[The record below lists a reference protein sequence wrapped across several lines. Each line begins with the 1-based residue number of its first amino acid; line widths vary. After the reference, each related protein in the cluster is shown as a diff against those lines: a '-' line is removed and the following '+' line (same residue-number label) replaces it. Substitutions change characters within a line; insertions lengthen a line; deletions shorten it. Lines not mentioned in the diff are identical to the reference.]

1 MRKTI
6 KLFSLMATLA
16 LAMVSK
22 SFGADP
28 AAMAATPVP
37 TAAPTPVVSVGG
49 MVDTYISTTFGG
61 GAGTGSPI
69 GNALYNFNTAV
80 NSYTLS
86 LAEVNVAAKMGEG
99 SAHVGLAYGSTT
111 GFLGLPYGNL
121 LQAYVEWATGNLTVD
136 AGQFVTHMGQEVIE
150 SKSNW
155 NYSRSLLFAYAIPY
169 FHTGFRATYAFD
181 PKFSASGY
189 VYNGWNTG
197 FATDA
202 GGGKTLGWMLT
213 GTPDPSLTIMFN
225 GIWGSLPS
233 PLVYPAGVLSSATR
247 MDLEGIIIWNAT
259 DKLSVAADYTYGTD
273 SSPAIG
279 FNGDVWGGL
288 ALYAR
293 YQIQSDWAV
302 AARGEVYQDQNSTT
316 LPGSVQSITGG
327 GLGSA
332 VGGVQLMEGTLTVE
346 HTISTNLLVRL
357 EGRLDTVAQLT
368 GTAPAPLIYNGK
380 DNQVSAT
387 LGTVYSF

>member
-1 MRKTI
+1 MRKII

-28 AAMAATPVP
+28 AAMAVTP
-37 TAAPTPVVSVGG
+37 APTTAPAPVVSVGG
-49 MVDTYISTTFGG
+49 MVDTYISTTLGG

-69 GNALYNFNTAV
+69 GNVLYNFNTAV

-86 LAEVNVAAKMGEG
+86 LAEVGAVAKMGEG
-99 SAHVGLAYGSTT
+99 SAHVLLAYGSTT
-111 GFLGLPYGNL
+111 SFLGLPYGNL

-136 AGQFVTHMGQEVIE
+136 AGQFVTHMGEEVIE

-155 NYSRSLLFAYAIPY
+155 NYSRSLLFSWAIPY

-181 PKFSASGY
+181 PKFSASAY
-189 VYNGWNTG
+189 VYDGWNTA
-197 FATDA
+197 FASDA

-233 PLVYPAGVLSSATR
+233 VVYGGGALSTAKRTV
-247 MDLEGIIIWNAT
+247 LEGLATWNAT
-259 DKLSVAADYTYGTD
+259 DKLSIALDYTYGND
-273 SSPAIG
+273 DASAVG
-279 FNGDVWGGL
+279 VNGDVWGGL
-288 ALYAR
+288 ALYGR

-302 AARGEVYQDQNSTT
+302 ALRGEGYQDQNSTT
-316 LPGSVQSITGG
+316 LPTALQTYTGG
-327 GLGSA
+327 GIGSA
-332 VGGVQLMEGTLTVE
+332 VGGVSLMEGTLTVE
-346 HTISTNLLVRL
+346 HTISSNLLVRL
-357 EGRLDTVAQLT
+357 EGRLDTAT
-368 GTAPAPLIYNGK
+368 DMSGKSTTMNIYNGK
-380 DNQVSAT
+380 NNQFSTT